1 MCFPNLEDDMPEW
14 SRTIPYDLYET
25 LEAAD
30 HDAWEPAFRA
40 WARSHKLKLKLQWD
54 RDLLRRVGELDQW
67 RWAPKVQDRWAA
79 MREWLVAHDVPA
91 PDGLPVRPE
100 QGSHR

>member
-1 MCFPNLEDDMPEW
+1 MTDWPH
-14 SRTIPYDLYET
+14 TIPYDLYEA

-30 HDAWEPAFRA
+30 RDVWRPVFRT
-40 WARSHKLKLKLQWD
+40 WAKSHRLKLKLQWD
-54 RDLLRRVGELDQW
+54 VDLKRRLGELDQW
-67 RWAPKVQDRWAA
+67 RWPPKIQDRWAA

-91 PDGLPVRPE
+91 PEGLPRRPE